1 MQAVSGIEETH
12 TLVRGIRPTMDV
24 EHVDIE
30 SGSDLAG
37 DIALLLQQTIQVQPA
52 RGDIWLM
59 LFDVYRAQGN
69 RDLFRRAA
77 RNARAQP
84 VANQALDWSAVEGL
98 WTAFNEGEALDQATP
113 EAPHQVPAPAAE
125 PETPTAAPRKRR
137 LGDTALGEAHETLER
152 LAAGYRELRREAR
165 FHERVFTAIAPVLQ
179 RPTPLVQLPL
189 AVSDSE
195 QARVLIKRE
204 DSRQTTPE
212 FENAVVQASIAK
224 LLQKSALLCSNEFK
238 QHSLAVARV
247 AEVQQMPCTI
257 FLRRQDL
264 RDDLSLLMEL
274 TQHGA
279 RIEVTDEDDARTAA
293 LRHWASVEESTHF
306 VHSLGA
312 GPHPYALLAND
323 FHALLGHETLMQYRQ
338 RPGIRPMFPVLVAAT
353 QSRADSIGFI
363 LPFLREAAADLALIE
378 PDHEPTEDREQKAW
392 SGAYRERRREHAW
405 IKGSGRVRYPE
416 VSADEGARVQ
426 QYLRAQLKAELA
438 LDDARAVAYAMQL
451 APTLRGRDIIVL
463 VG

>member
-1 MQAVSGIEETH
+1 MQAAAGIEETH
-12 TLVRGIRPTMDV
+12 SLVRGIRPTMDV
-24 EHVDIE
+24 EHVDIHAAN
-30 SGSDLAG
+30 DLAG
-37 DIALLLQQTIQVQPA
+37 DIALLLQQTVQVQPT
-52 RGDIWLM
+52 RGDLWLM

-69 RDLFRRAA
+69 RELFRMAA
-77 RNARAQP
+77 RDARAQP
-84 VANQALDWSAVEGL
+84 AANQALDWSAVEGL
-98 WTAFNEGEALDQATP
+98 WNAFNEGEPLDHAT
-113 EAPHQVPAPAAE
+113 EAVSPAPAPKAE
-125 PETPTAAPRKRR
+125 PEAASETPRKRR
-137 LGDTALGEAHETLER
+137 LGDLALGEAHEPLER
-152 LAAGYRELRREAR
+152 LAARYRELRREPR
-165 FHERVFTAIAPVLQ
+165 FHERIFTSTAPVLQ

-189 AVSDSE
+189 AAANGE

-212 FENAVVQASIAK
+212 FENAVVQASIAR
-224 LLQKSALLCSNEFK
+224 LLQKSALLCCNEFK

-264 RDDLSLLMEL
+264 RDDLSLLVEL
-274 TQHGA
+274 NKHGA
-279 RIEVTDEDDARTAA
+279 RIEVTDEDDARKAA
-293 LRHWASVEESTHF
+293 LQHWASVEESTHF

-323 FHALLGHETLMQYRQ
+323 FHALLGRETLMQYTQ
-338 RPGIRPMFPVLVAAT
+338 KPGSRPLFPMLVAAT

-363 LPFLREAAADLALIE
+363 LPFLREASVELALIE
-378 PDHEPTEDREQKAW
+378 PEGEVAEEREQKAW

-405 IKGSGRVRYPE
+405 IKSSGRVRYPE
-416 VSADEGARVQ
+416 ISAAEGVRVQ

-438 LDDARAVAYAMQL
+438 LDDARAVAYAMQV
-451 APTLRGRDIIVL
+451 APTVNSRDIIVL

>member
-1 MQAVSGIEETH
+1 MQAGIEETH
-12 TLVRGIRPTMDV
+12 ALVRGIRPTMDV
-24 EHVDIE
+24 EHVDINVAT
-30 SGSDLAG
+30 DLAG
-37 DIALLLQQTIQVQPA
+37 DIALLLLQTVESQPA
-52 RGDIWLM
+52 RGDLWLM
-59 LFDVYRAQGN
+59 LFDVYRTQGN
-69 RDLFRRAA
+69 RVLFRRAA
-77 RNARAQP
+77 SNARALP
-84 VANQALDWSAVEGL
+84 VANQAIDWGAVEGL
-98 WTAFNEGEALDQATP
+98 WNAFNEGEPLDQPP
-113 EAPHQVPAPAAE
+113 EATSPVPAEPAAG
-125 PETPTAAPRKRR
+125 PEAAVAPRKRR
-137 LGDTALGEAHETLER
+137 LGDVALGTAHESLER
-152 LAAGYRELRREAR
+152 LAARYRELRQEAR
-165 FHERVFTAIAPVLQ
+165 FHERVFAAIAPVLQ

-264 RDDLSLLMEL
+264 RDDLSLLTEL
-274 TQHGA
+274 TRHGA
-279 RIEVTDEDDARTAA
+279 RIEVTDEEDARTAA
-293 LRHWASVEESTHF
+293 LRYWASVEKSTHF

-312 GPHPYALLAND
+312 GPYPYALLAND

-363 LPFLREAAADLALIE
+363 LPFLREASAELVLIE
-378 PDHEPTEDREQKAW
+378 PDQEPMEDREQKAW

-405 IKGSGRVRYPE
+405 IKGSGRVKYPE
-416 VSADEGARVQ
+416 VSAQEGTRVQ
-426 QYLRAQLKAELA
+426 QYLRSQLQAELA
-438 LDDARAVAYAMQL
+438 LHDARAVAYAMQI
-451 APTLRGRDIIVL
+451 APTLGGRDIIVL

>member
-12 TLVRGIRPTMDV
+12 SLVRGIRPTMEV

-30 SGSDLAG
+30 AGSDLAG
-37 DIALLLQQTIQVQPA
+37 DIALLLQQTIQAQPA
-52 RGDIWLM
+52 RGDLWLM

-98 WTAFNEGEALDQATP
+98 WAAFNEGEPLDQPPEPAAQAP
-113 EAPHQVPAPAAE
+113 EPAAAAEAPA
-125 PETPTAAPRKRR
+125 AAPRKRR
-137 LGDTALGEAHETLER
+137 LGDMALGEAQAPLER
-152 LAAGYRELRREAR
+152 LAARYRELRQEAR
-165 FHERVFTAIAPVLQ
+165 FHERVFAAIAPVLQ

-189 AVSDSE
+189 AVSGSE

-224 LLQKSALLCSNEFK
+224 LLHKSALLCSNEFK

-247 AEVQQMPCTI
+247 AEVQQMPCTV

-264 RDDLSLLMEL
+264 RDDLSLLTEL

-279 RIEVTDEDDARTAA
+279 RIEVTDEDDARSAA
-293 LRHWASVEESTHF
+293 LRHWASVEQSTHF

-338 RPGIRPMFPVLVAAT
+338 RPGARSLFPVLVAAT

-363 LPFLREAAADLALIE
+363 LPFLRETSVELALIE
-378 PDHEPTEDREQKAW
+378 PADEPAEERGLKAW

-405 IKGSGRVRYPE
+405 IKGSGRVKYPE
-416 VSADEGARVQ
+416 VSAGEGVRVQ
-426 QYLRAQLKAELA
+426 QYLRSQLKAELA
-438 LDDARAVAYAMQL
+438 LDDARAVAHAMQI
-451 APTLRGRDIIVL
+451 APTLSGRDIIVL